1 MKTVIRL
8 ILFVV
13 LVGVFSCEKGFI
25 TKCQDCTSEEP
36 VTVELEISV
45 DNPVTSTRNVTINI
59 YEGNL
64 EDNILIRSYQM
75 QNREV
80 TYFEAQINKKY
91 TVTANYTYG
100 NRTYIAVDS
109 TIPRIRYEPDEC
121 EEPCYYIYNKNLDL
135 RLKYQ

>member
-1 MKTVIRL
+1 MKIVLRL
-8 ILFVV
+8 TMFIILAS
-13 LVGVFSCEKGFI
+13 VFSCEKDFL
-25 TKCQDCTSEEP
+25 TKCPDCTSDEP
-36 VTVELEISV
+36 ETVDLIIYV
-45 DNPVTSTRNVTINI
+45 DNPVSSVSNLTINI

-64 EDNILIRSYQM
+64 EDNILIKSYSM

-109 TIPRIRYEPDEC
+109 AIPRIRYEPDEC
-121 EEPCYYIYNKNLDL
+121 DNPCYYIYNKNLDL